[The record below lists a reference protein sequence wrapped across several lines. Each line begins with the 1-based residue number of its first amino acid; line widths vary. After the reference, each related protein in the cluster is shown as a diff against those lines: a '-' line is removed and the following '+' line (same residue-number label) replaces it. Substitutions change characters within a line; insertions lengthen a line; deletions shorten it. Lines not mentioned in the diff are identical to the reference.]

1 VLGCYNA
8 HLNRGQIE
16 LAKALARLSLPLTAV
31 ALRNPYDLKLLPPRV
46 YKLAAWEYTENSF
59 EAVAAVL
66 RGDYQPAALAAAFG
80 LI

>member
-1 VLGCYNA
+1 IVLGCYNA

-16 LAKALARLSLPLTAV
+16 LAKALAGLPLPFIAV
-31 ALRNPYDLKLLPPRV
+31 ALRNPYDLNLLPPHI

-66 RGDYQPAALAAAFG
+66 RGDFVPSGRANF
-80 LI
+80 